1 MHEMKAL
8 DALLGLG
15 ILGSLFDTNGVK
27 PPDIEKFKAQAEAKR
42 AEARKNATD
51 FMLRDA
57 DRQAKAAKALY
68 DAFIAQGFSDTQAL
82 ELTKTTLEN
91 N

>member
-1 MHEMKAL
+1 MDEMKAL

-15 ILGSLFDTNGVK
+15 ILGSLLDPNNMKT
-27 PPDIEKFKAQAEAKR
+27 PDIEKFKAQAEAKR
-42 AEARKNATD
+42 ASARKDATD

-68 DAFIAQGFSDTQAL
+68 DAYIKAGFTDTQAF
-82 ELTKTTLEN
+82 ELTKATTEN
-91 N
+91 D